1 MTGPKRN
8 SAFCFLGVR
17 GKAKGNIEVKGR
29 QSSPFPTGSVTECFV
44 IHVPPNSKLEK
55 TACKLFALR
64 WLTHNF
70 ELRGITTTFITRN
83 GMCICNRAHLHVHLD
98 AIFTT

>member
-1 MTGPKRN
+1 MYNKYLMTGPKEN
-8 SAFCFLGVR
+8 SEFCFPKTLNVSW

-29 QSSPFPTGSVTECFV
+29 QNSLFPTGPVNECFV

-70 ELRGITTTFITRN
+70 SWE
-83 GMCICNRAHLHVHLD
+83 V
-98 AIFTT
+98 